1 MDDNLENVMVLYREW
16 RAV

>member
-1 MDDNLENVMVLYREW
+1 MDDNLENVMVLYRQW